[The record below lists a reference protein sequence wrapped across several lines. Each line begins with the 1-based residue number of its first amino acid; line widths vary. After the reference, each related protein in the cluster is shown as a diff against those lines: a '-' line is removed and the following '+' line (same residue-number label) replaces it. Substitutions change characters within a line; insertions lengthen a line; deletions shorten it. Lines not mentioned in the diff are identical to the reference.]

1 MSETSNHGW
10 NIPVVGG
17 NENEWGEI
25 LNTLFENMDD
35 QIILDGLLSERPDA
49 STTSLVYYHATDE
62 SIIYYNE
69 DGTWIEIT
77 GASDGTGEG
86 VDNLNYISGHTAWEP
101 GISEEEIHRFTI
113 PTGEVFNLSSLEL
126 REKGGGAEITE
137 CNMDVYDASSATVL
151 ASTSLNDKTVVSDI
165 SSSEGAILLF
175 RFTNETDSTIDAS
188 ITVRGN
194 IE

>member
-77 GASDGTGEG
+77 GTGEG
-86 VDNLNYISGHTAWEP
+86 VDNLNYISGHVEWEP
-101 GISEEEIHRFTI
+101 NLIEEEFHRFSI
-113 PTGEVFNLSSLEL
+113 SSGEVFNLTSLEL
-126 REKGGGAEITE
+126 REKGGGAEITQ
-137 CNMDVYDASSATVL
+137 CLVDVYDASDTSRLGSV
-151 ASTSLNDKTVVSDI
+151 SLNSKNEFEGVS
-165 SSSEGAILLF
+165 SVEGATLLF
-175 RFTNETDSTIDAS
+175 RFTNETGEKVDAS
-188 ITVRGN
+188 ATVRGYV
-194 IE
+194 E